1 MKIGFDAKR
10 AFLNTTGLGNYSR
23 TLISSLAKNYA
34 DNQYVLYYPKKNIGF
49 EQANFALAEN
59 MKVHTPNNALQAL
72 ASGSFWRSWT
82 LGKQIKKDGFLC

>member
-23 TLISSLAKNYA
+23 TLMSSLAKNYA

-49 EQANFALAEN
+49 EQANFALAE
-59 MKVHTPNNALQAL
+59 KHESAY
-72 ASGSFWRSWT
+72 S
-82 LGKQIKKDGFLC
+82 